1 MAKRDKK
8 FEQKLISLK
17 AEGITYDPKGK
28 VFHCEICKID
38 LVGDASHA
46 KRHTLK
52 GPHLRQQELLHA
64 RAENDR
70 RGKQILAFARS
81 NNEILRNMSKN

>member
-17 AEGITYDPKGK
+17 ADGIIYDKKEK
-28 VFHCEICKID
+28 VFRCDLCKTD
-38 LVGDASHA
+38 LAGDASPA

-52 GPHLRQQELLHA
+52 APHLRQQELLHA
-64 RAENDR
+64 RAENER
-70 RGKQILAFARS
+70 CAK
-81 NNEILRNMSKN
+81 